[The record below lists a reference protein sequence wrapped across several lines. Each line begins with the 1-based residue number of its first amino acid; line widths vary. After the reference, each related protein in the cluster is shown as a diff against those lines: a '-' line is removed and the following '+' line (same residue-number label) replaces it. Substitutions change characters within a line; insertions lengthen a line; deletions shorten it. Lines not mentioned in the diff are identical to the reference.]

1 MSYRDAEIVDPG
13 ARLNCIVGPNGTGKS
28 SIVCALCVGLGGTL
42 KLTERGD
49 QIRSCVHGE
58 GKQRDEHGRLIE
70 SGFVETELVDGHG
83 DGRNLTVCLGVCVSK
98 KKAWS
103 PWP

>member
-1 MSYRDAEIVDPG
+1 M
-13 ARLNCIVGPNGTGKS
+13 
-28 SIVCALCVGLGGTL
+28 
-42 KLTERGD
+42 ERHS
-49 QIRSCVHGE
+49 QHELELVKEAFR
-58 GKQRDEHGRLIE
+58 KQRDEHGRLIE